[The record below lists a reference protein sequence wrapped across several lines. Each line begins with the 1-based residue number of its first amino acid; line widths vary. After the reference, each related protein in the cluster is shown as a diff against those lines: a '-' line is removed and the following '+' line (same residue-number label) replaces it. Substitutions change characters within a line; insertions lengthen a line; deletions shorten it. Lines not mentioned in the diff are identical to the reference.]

1 MSGHARKLTAAQ
13 EDRLSVWRAI
23 AEKRAPYIAALLY
36 ASRYVNVPG
45 LETLGAV
52 DPRLRVFLDVD
63 AMDRAYSDDESAQ
76 VLVHLMYHVMF
87 DHHALSVA
95 KLEADGALSPELWRM
110 AADAAVN
117 DNLEDA
123 GLNFPST
130 VSTTAEKIDMDR
142 GLSVIEYYDGLAR
155 RAHASDMEHV
165 FSLDDLAGD
174 LFDGAVTLGTNLAD
188 RASLAFLT
196 RTWEN
201 LDLLA
206 PPAEDFEVVAAV
218 QNVAEAILKDKG
230 ADAGRLSRWAV
241 EVTAPSVI
249 PWQTVIGGYLRRAVR
264 RTPRGTFKT
273 FSRAS
278 RRQSVRVRMPDG
290 SKGRKI
296 ILPGTFR
303 PDPTIVVIRDTS
315 GSVSDQELGEVG
327 REVREIAQRCGVH
340 EDRVFVMDVDAAVYR
355 ARALS
360 EKDVLRSA
368 SGGGGTDMRLGL
380 AAIPEMFEKEPE
392 LVIVATDGGTN
403 WPVTATSFPT
413 IALITSDGTDTSPE
427 WMASVPVTGMAA

>member
-1 MSGHARKLTAAQ
+1 MSAYARKLTANQ

-23 AEKRAPYIAALLY
+23 AEKRAPFTAALLY

-45 LETLGAV
+45 IETLGAV
-52 DPRLRVFLDVD
+52 DDRLRVFLDVD
-63 AMDRAYSDDESAQ
+63 LMADEYSDEDSAQ

-87 DHHALSVA
+87 DHHGLAVS
-95 KLEADGALSPELWRM
+95 KRDADGTLSPDLWRM

-117 DNLEDA
+117 DDLEDA
-123 GLNFPST
+123 GLAFPST

-142 GLSVIEYYDGLAR
+142 GLSAIEYYDDLAS
-155 RAHASDMEHV
+155 RAHGADMEGL
-165 FSLDDLAGD
+165 FSLDDMAGD
-174 LFDGAVTLGTNLAD
+174 LFDGALAMGTDLAD

-196 RTWEN
+196 RTWAD
-201 LDLLA
+201 LDLVA

-218 QNVAEAILKDKG
+218 QQVAEEVLKDKG
-230 ADAGRLSRWAV
+230 ADAGRLGRWAA

-264 RTPRGTFKT
+264 RKPKGMFKT

-278 RRQSVRVRMPDG
+278 RRQPVRVRMPDG

-296 ILPGTFR
+296 VLPGTFR

-315 GSVSDQELGEVG
+315 GSMSDTELGEAS
-327 REVREIAQRCGVH
+327 REIVEIAQRCGVH
-340 EDRVFVMDVDAAVYR
+340 EDRVFVLDVDAAVYK

-360 EKDVLRSA
+360 EKGVLRSA

-380 AAIPEMFEKEPE
+380 AAIDEAFDKAPE
-392 LVIVATDGGTN
+392 LVIVATDGGTS
-403 WPVTATSFPT
+403 WPETAPAFPVVG
-413 IALITSDGTDTSPE
+413 LITSDGTDSTPD
-427 WMASVPVTGMAA
+427 WMPSVSVTGVPA

>member
-1 MSGHARKLTAAQ
+1 MSGHARKLTPGQ

-23 AEKRAPYIAALLY
+23 AEKRAPYTAALLY

-45 LETLGAV
+45 IETLGAV

-63 AMDRAYSDDESAQ
+63 AMDRDYSDDENAQ
-76 VLVHLMYHVMF
+76 VLVHLMFHVMF
-87 DHHALSVA
+87 DHHGLSVT
-95 KLEADGALSPELWRM
+95 KLEADATLSPDLWRM

-117 DNLEDA
+117 DDLEEA
-123 GLNFPST
+123 GLSFPST
-130 VSTTAEKIDMDR
+130 VSTTAERIGMER
-142 GLSVIEYYDGLAR
+142 GLSVIEYYDDLAR
-155 RAHASDMEHV
+155 RAHATDMEHV

-174 LFDGAVTLGTNLAD
+174 LFTGAMTLGTDLAD
-188 RASLAFLT
+188 RASLEFLT
-196 RTWEN
+196 RTWED

-218 QNVAEAILKDKG
+218 QQVAEEVLKDKG
-230 ADAGRLSRWAV
+230 ADAGRLGRWAV

-264 RTPRGTFKT
+264 RKPRGSFKT
-273 FSRAS
+273 FSRAA
-278 RRQSVRVRMPDG
+278 RRQAVRVRMPDG
-290 SKGRKI
+290 SRGRKI

-315 GSVSDQELGEVG
+315 GSVNDQELGEVG
-327 REVREIAQRCGVH
+327 REIREIAARCGVH
-340 EDRVFVMDVDAAVYR
+340 EERVFVLDVDAAVYR

-380 AAIPEMFEKEPE
+380 AAIPEMFDKEPE
-392 LVIVATDGGTN
+392 LVIVATDGGTD
-403 WPVTATSFPT
+403 WPETATTFPT
-413 IALITSDGTDTSPE
+413 ISLITSDGTDTTPD
-427 WMASVPVTGMAA
+427 WIPSVSVDGVAT